1 MFSRYDLSKTDIRL
15 AAILIGVILF
25 TVDSSALNLVLP
37 SLATEF
43 HTDAA
48 EVQSVVSFYLIGAAL
63 AFLPLSGLAGK
74 FGTLK
79 VYRAS
84 LFCFSIISLFL
95 AMSPNLSVLITLRF
109 IQGVAS
115 AGIVG
120 LVFALVSAS
129 FPEKKGWALGMVAGA
144 AAAGTLVGPPLGGFM
159 VDVLGWRSI
168 FYINLPFGLLA
179 IFLAGNLSDICGV
192 GFRKSLL
199 QVIVAPRFLLS
210 LMTTFFHYVHMFGT
224 YMLWPFYL
232 EASGMTPTQ
241 VGLFLLLP
249 SAMLLFVGPWAGNLS
264 DKKGFANVSFL
275 GSIVLAISS
284 CLQGVTGKVTLGL
297 AGIGL
302 GRALFQGANNAA
314 VLSDAPKR
322 TEAVASGF
330 ISIARVSGQALGSV
344 IAGGLWTAFERQG
357 HEHAFLISN
366 LVLGGFAILS
376 GVLIVGR
383 RYFFRE
389 TVVEQQLNS

>member
-1 MFSRYDLSKTDIRL
+1 MDMRL

-37 SLATEF
+37 SLAAEF

-48 EVQSVVSFYLIGAAL
+48 EVQGVVSLYLVGASL

-79 VYRAS
+79 VYRIS
-84 LFCFSIISLFL
+84 LFCFSVISLFL
-95 AMSPNLSVLITLRF
+95 VIAPNLSTLIALRF

-144 AAAGTLVGPPLGGFM
+144 AAAGTLIGPPLGGFM
-159 VDVLGWRSI
+159 VDTFGWRSI
-168 FYINLPFGLLA
+168 FCVNLPFGLLA
-179 IFLAGNLSDICGV
+179 LFLSRKLCDLSGV
-192 GFRKSLL
+192 GFIKSLSR
-199 QVIVAPRFLLS
+199 VIVAPRFLLS
-210 LMTTFFHYVHMFGT
+210 LLATFFHYVHMFGT
-224 YMLWPFYL
+224 YLLWPFYL
-232 EASGMTPTQ
+232 EAEGMTPSQ

-264 DKKGFANVSFL
+264 DKKGFDKISFL

-284 CLQGVTGKVTLGL
+284 CLQGITGRVTLGL
-297 AGIGL
+297 AGIGF

-314 VLSDAPKR
+314 VLSDAPEK
-322 TEAVASGF
+322 TETVASGV

-344 IAGGLWTAFERQG
+344 IAGGLWAAFEYRG
-357 HEHAFLISN
+357 DDYAFLISN
-366 LVLGGFAILS
+366 MVLGGFAILS
-376 GVLIVGR
+376 GVLIVVR
-383 RYFFRE
+383 KYLF
-389 TVVEQQLNS
+389 

>member
-1 MFSRYDLSKTDIRL
+1 MLNRYDLSKVDVRL
-15 AAILIGVILF
+15 AAILIGVVLF

-48 EVQSVVSFYLIGAAL
+48 EVQSVVSFYLIGATL
-63 AFLPLSGLAGK
+63 AFLPLSGLAAK
-74 FGTLK
+74 VGTLR
-79 VYRAS
+79 VYRGS
-84 LFCFSIISLFL
+84 LFCFSVISFFL
-95 AMSPNLSVLITLRF
+95 ALAPNLSVLITLRF

-129 FPEKKGWALGMVAGA
+129 FPERKGWALGMVAGA

-159 VDVLGWRSI
+159 VDILGWRSI

-179 IFLAGNLSDICGV
+179 LFLASNLSDICGTS
-192 GFRKSLL
+192 FRKSLL
-199 QVIVAPRFLLS
+199 RVIVAPRFLLS
-210 LMTTFFHYVHMFGT
+210 LLITFFHYVHMFGT
-224 YMLWPFYL
+224 YLLWPFYL
-232 EASGMTPTQ
+232 EAGGMAPSQ

-264 DKKGFANVSFL
+264 DKKGFANVSFI
-275 GSIVLAISS
+275 GSIILAISS
-284 CLQGVTGKVTLGL
+284 CLQGVTGRVTLGL

-314 VLSDAPKR
+314 VLSDAPEE

-330 ISIARVSGQALGSV
+330 ISIARVSGQALGSI
-344 IAGGLWTAFERQG
+344 IAGGLWAALESLGF
-357 HEHAFLISN
+357 EHAFLMSN

-376 GVLIVGR
+376 GLLIVVR
-383 RYFFRE
+383 RYFFK
-389 TVVEQQLNS
+389 LSDN